1 MSNVATQSSAV
12 QAIQADLSL
21 AAALMGGTRAM
32 RAAGERYL
40 PKWPNEDAESYK
52 TRLATSVLFPAFKR
66 TVFTLAGKPFSKPLT
81 IGEDVPPQLAEWSE
95 DVDLEGRNLHT
106 FAHDLMKCALAQ
118 GLCGV
123 LVDYPVKP
131 EGVRTLADERTAG
144 LRPYFVHIKPEQLIG
159 WISARVAGK
168 WVIQQLR
175 ILECVQEPAGEFATK
190 EVKQVR
196 VLQPGSWATYRQSQQ
211 KPEDWVLHEDGV
223 TSLAYV
229 PFIPVYGDR
238 EGFMAGKS
246 PLIEVAHMNVEHWQS
261 ASDQRTILHVARVPV
276 LTIIGID
283 DDNFKLTL
291 GASAAV
297 KLPLNGDMKYVE
309 HSGAAITAGQNDLDK
324 LEERM
329 RQAGAELLV
338 IKPMAV
344 TATQVSTENS
354 VGMCALQSIASGLE
368 DAIDSGL
375 QMMAD
380 WAGLPE
386 GGHVTLF
393 SDYASNNLTDAS
405 AQLIVTAQ
413 QGGLISKETAIS
425 ELKRRGTLAAE
436 VNAEEEADKV
446 ESQGPRLGTMG
457 GDNAGATGE

>member
-1 MSNVATQSSAV
+1 M
-12 QAIQADLSL
+12 QADLSL

-32 RAAGERYL
+32 RAAGETYL
-40 PKWPNEDAESYK
+40 PKWPNEDPESYK

-66 TVFTLAGKPFSKPLT
+66 TVSTLAGKPFSKPLT
-81 IGEDVPPQLAEWSE
+81 IGDDVPPVIAEWCE

-106 FAHDLMKCALAQ
+106 FAHDLMKCALAD
-118 GLCGV
+118 GLCGI

-131 EGVRTLADERTAG
+131 EAVRTQADERSAG
-144 LRPYFVHIKPEQLIG
+144 LRPYFVHIKPEQLLG
-159 WISARVAGK
+159 WISGRVAGK

-175 ILECVQEPAGEFATK
+175 IMESVQEPAGDFATK

-196 VLQPGSWATYRQSQQ
+196 VLQPGSWATYRQNPQ
-211 KPEDWVLHEDGV
+211 KPDEWILHEQGI
-223 TSLAYV
+223 TSLDYV
-229 PFIPVYGDR
+229 PFIPVYGER

-261 ASDQRTILHVARVPV
+261 ASDQRTILHVARVPILV
-276 LTIIGID
+276 ITGIED
-283 DDNFKLTL
+283 DKFKLTL

-297 KLPLNGDMKYVE
+297 KLPLNGEMKYVE
-309 HSGAAITAGQNDLDK
+309 HTGAAIEAGQNDLDK

-344 TATQVSTENS
+344 TATQVSTENA

-375 QMMAD
+375 QIMAD
-380 WAGLPE
+380 WSGQPE
-386 GGHVTLF
+386 GGHVKLYD
-393 SDYASNNLTDAS
+393 DYGITPI
-405 AQLIVTAQ
+405 AQNEMTGILAAVQA
-413 QGGLISKETAIS
+413 GLISKSTGIN
-425 ELKRRGTLAAE
+425 ELKRRGILSAE
-436 VNAEEEADKV
+436 VTPEAEAEAV
-446 ESQGPRLGTMG
+446 NSEGPALGTIEDPDKG
-457 GDNAGATGE
+457 N

>member
-1 MSNVATQSSAV
+1 M
-12 QAIQADLSL
+12 QADLIL

-32 RAAGERYL
+32 RAAGETYL

-81 IGEDVPPQLAEWSE
+81 IGEDVPPQLVDWAE
-95 DVDLEGRNLHT
+95 DIDLEGRNLHT

-118 GLCGV
+118 GLCGI

-131 EGVRTLADERTAG
+131 EGVKTKADEQKAG

-159 WISARVAGK
+159 WISARVSGK

-175 ILECVQEPAGEFATK
+175 ILEYVQEPDGDFATK

-196 VLQPGSWATYRQSQQ
+196 VLEPGTWATYRQDPK
-211 KPEDWVLHEDGV
+211 KPEDWILDKKGV
-223 TSLAYV
+223 TSLSYV

-261 ASDQRTILHVARVPV
+261 ASDQRTILHVARVPILV
-276 LTIIGID
+276 ITGIED
-283 DDNFKLTL
+283 DKFQLSL

-297 KLPLNGDMKYVE
+297 KLPLNGTMEYVE
-309 HSGAAITAGQNDLDK
+309 HTGAAIEAGQNDLDK

-344 TATQVSTENS
+344 TATQVSTENA

-380 WAGLPE
+380 WSGQPE

-393 SDYASNNLTDAS
+393 DDYASNNLSDAS
-405 AQLIVTAQ
+405 AQIVVSAQ
-413 QGGLISKETAIS
+413 QSGLISKATAIN

-436 VNAEEEADKV
+436 VNPEEEAEAV
-446 ESQGPRLGTMG
+446 GSEGPALGTLA
-457 GDNAGATGE
+457 DPKE

>member
-12 QAIQADLSL
+12 QAMQADLIL

-32 RAAGERYL
+32 RAAGETYL

-81 IGEDVPPQLAEWSE
+81 MAEDVPPQLVEWAE
-95 DVDLEGRNLHT
+95 DIDLEGRNLHT

-118 GLCGV
+118 GLCGI

-131 EGVRTLADERTAG
+131 EGVRTQADERVAG

-168 WVIQQLR
+168 WVIRQLR
-175 ILECVQEPAGEFATK
+175 ILETVQEPAGDFATK
-190 EVKQVR
+190 EVQQVR
-196 VLQPGSWATYRQSQQ
+196 VLEPGKWATYRQDPK
-211 KPEDWVLHEDGV
+211 KPDEWILEKQGV

-246 PLIEVAHMNVEHWQS
+246 PLVEVAHMNVEHWQS
-261 ASDQRTILHVARVPV
+261 ASDQRTILHVARVPI

-283 DDNFKLTL
+283 DDKFQLTL

-297 KLPLNGDMKYVE
+297 KLPLGGDMKYVE
-309 HSGAAITAGQNDLDK
+309 HTGAAITAGQNDLDK

-338 IKPMAV
+338 VKPMAV
-344 TATQVSTENS
+344 TATQVSTENA

-380 WAGLPE
+380 WAGLQE
-386 GGHVTLF
+386 GGHVALF
-393 SDYASNNLTDAS
+393 DDYASNNLSDAS
-405 AQLIVTAQ
+405 AQLLVNSQ
-413 QGGLISKETAIS
+413 QAGLISKVTTIN
-425 ELKRRGTLAAE
+425 ELKRRGILSAE
-436 VNAEEEADKV
+436 VKPEDEAAAV
-446 ESQGPRLGTMG
+446 EGEGPALGTIG
-457 GDNAGATGE
+457 GTGNEE